1 MANRSTLE
9 MAAALSLLVVAAMAV
24 VDAILTTALTGADV
38 GPSEAAS
45 RCRDDSL
52 TLVEGAT
59 TKAAAEAA
67 GMQPNAVSNALGR
80 YRNAHRKLLVAYSSA

>member
-1 MANRSTLE
+1 MAE
-9 MAAALSLLVVAAMAV
+9 MTQAQFEVVAELLRSREPVRTAV
-24 VDAILTTALTGADV
+24 RLV
-38 GPSEAAS
+38 
-45 RCRDDSL
+45 
-52 TLVEGAT
+52 LVEGAT